1 MENGW
6 WLGKSLLSKKIN
18 QLLEPFREKRAY
30 YEENVKEV
38 RDIILEGSKKAN
50 RIGNETL
57 ENVKNAL
64 SIDI

>member
-1 MENGW
+1 MVGGW
-6 WLGKSLLSKKIN
+6 VKAFYQKKIN